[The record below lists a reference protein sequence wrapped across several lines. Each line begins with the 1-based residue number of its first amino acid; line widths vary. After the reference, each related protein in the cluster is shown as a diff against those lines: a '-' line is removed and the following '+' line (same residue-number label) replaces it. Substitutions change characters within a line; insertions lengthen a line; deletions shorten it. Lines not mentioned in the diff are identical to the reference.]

1 MRRFTKLLTRERL
14 HAERRVAAAEGL
26 NAPTPKDPTAAL
38 ERATFMGLSL
48 AVRQSFGFWRSGQQL
63 LFASSGAQGFLPWV
77 CACVCVY
84 VCIYIYI

>member
-14 HAERRVAAAEGL
+14 HAERRVAAAEEL
-26 NAPTPKDPTAAL
+26 NAPTPKDPTAAAL

-48 AVRQSFGFWRSGQQL
+48 AVRRSLASGGQANNCSLPLQGRKASFR
-63 LFASSGAQGFLPWV
+63 
-77 CACVCVY
+77 VCVY